1 MFAPRSRVVKNV
13 RNSVVLNI
21 DEALKA
27 NQNGKIKMEKSKYNN
42 SWSAGMIPEIIE
54 HRIEENNNGKPK
66 LNKNC
71 SQMFVLRTKL

>member
-1 MFAPRSRVVKNV
+1 
-13 RNSVVLNI
+13 
-21 DEALKA
+21 
-27 NQNGKIKMEKSKYNN
+27 MEKSKYNN

>member
-27 NQNGKIKMEKSKYNN
+27 NQNGKIKMEKSKHNN
-42 SWSAGMIPEIIE
+42 SWSAGMIPEMIE
-54 HRIEENNNGKPK
+54 HLIEENNITMANQ
-66 LNKNC
+66 
-71 SQMFVLRTKL
+71 S

>member
-42 SWSAGMIPEIIE
+42 SWSAGMIPEMIE
-54 HRIEENNNGKPK
+54 YLI
-66 LNKNC
+66 
-71 SQMFVLRTKL
+71 

>member
-42 SWSAGMIPEIIE
+42 YWSAGMIPEMIE
-54 HRIEENNNGKPK
+54 HLIEENNITMANQ
-66 LNKNC
+66 
-71 SQMFVLRTKL
+71 S